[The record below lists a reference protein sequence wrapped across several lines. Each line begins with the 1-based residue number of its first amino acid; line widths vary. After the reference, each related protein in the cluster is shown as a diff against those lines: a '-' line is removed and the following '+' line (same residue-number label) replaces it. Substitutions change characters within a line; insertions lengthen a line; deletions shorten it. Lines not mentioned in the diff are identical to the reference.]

1 MLQDIGRTWINRM
14 PHDEIEAKPVHASRV
29 VLSQLMQPGQANSR
43 GDVHGGWIMK
53 LVDEAGALA
62 AMRHAQCRVVT
73 VAIDQMHFLE
83 PIRIGD
89 LVILE
94 AEVTYVGRTSIETR
108 VQVHAENPVTGQR
121 THTNTG
127 FLVYVALDDARIPKR
142 VPKLI
147 AETESEKRL
156 LAGGKQRQ
164 AHRLAQRKQDIRE
177 DA

>member
-1 MLQDIGRTWINRM
+1 M

-73 VAIDQMHFLE
+73 VAIDQMYFLE

>member
-1 MLQDIGRTWINRM
+1 MQQG
-14 PHDEIEAKPVHASRV
+14 EIEAKPVRDSRV

-83 PIRIGD
+83 PVSIGD
-89 LVILE
+89 LVVLE

-108 VQVHAENPVTGQR
+108 VRVHAENPITGQR

-127 FLVYVALDDARIPKR
+127 FLVYVALDDQRRPTP
-142 VPKLI
+142 VPALI
-147 AETESEKRL
+147 VETEEEKRL
-156 LAGGKQRQ
+156 LAEGKQRQ
-164 AHRLAQRKQDIRE
+164 THRLAQRKNDLRE
-177 DA
+177 STP